1 MTSEWSQLE
10 TSNHQDHV
18 IAHTLGTTVL
28 GYFVLDEAAHLLLD
42 IGFIWTIYADT
53 EMALLP
59 QAVAINELP
68 ASVEAKSELV
78 ADATLLH
85 DGRDLSRLKRM
96 TPPPVEC
103 LITEVTCYALAERRR
118 VLLQGEEASLFVE
131 TSLAS
136 DEIHLAAGLR

>member
-10 TSNHQDHV
+10 TGNHQDHV
-18 IAHTLGTTVL
+18 IAHVVGTTVL
-28 GYFVLDEAAHLLLD
+28 GFFVLDEAAHLLLD

-59 QAVAINELP
+59 QAVAINEFP
-68 ASVEAKSELV
+68 VDAAAKSELA

-85 DGRDLSRLKRM
+85 DGREPSNLKRM

-103 LITEVTCYALAERRR
+103 LIKEVTCQVLAERRR
-118 VLLQGEEASLFVE
+118 VLLQGEEASLVVE
-131 TSLAS
+131 TLLATG
-136 DEIHLAAGLR
+136 EIHLAVGL